1 MQESKILI
9 VEDDPSLAEVLE
21 YNFTGAGFDTQ
32 VARNGRDALRMAKE
46 RVPDLVVLDIMLPEI
61 DGIEVC
67 RRLRSQAATRKT
79 LVLMLT
85 AKAEE
90 TDQVIGFSVGADDY
104 VIKPFSV
111 AVLQERV
118 KALLRRRDDPADV
131 RDLIVS
137 QGIKIDRRRHRV
149 TAGNEPLELTK
160 SEFELLVTLA
170 RQPGRVFNRNELID
184 SALGDDVMVLERTI
198 DVHIRAVRKKLGP
211 FADLIETVRGMG
223 YRFREPPATEAPA
236 EPQE

>member
-1 MQESKILI
+1 MPDSKILI
-9 VEDDPSLAEVLE
+9 VEDDPALGEVLE
-21 YNFTGAGFDTQ
+21 YNFTQAGFD
-32 VARNGRDALRMAKE
+32 VELARNGRDALRMAKE

-61 DGIEVC
+61 DGLEVC
-67 RRLRSQAATRKT
+67 RRLRSQAPTRKT

-118 KALLRRRDDPADV
+118 KALLRRRDDQPDQRDV
-131 RDLIVS
+131 IVS
-137 QGIKIDRRRHRV
+137 QGIAIDRRRHRV
-149 TAGNEPLELTK
+149 TAGSETLELTK
-160 SEFELLVTLA
+160 SEFELLLA
-170 RQPGRVFNRNELID
+170 LAKHPGRVFTRNELID
-184 SALGDDVMVLERTI
+184 AALGDDVMVLERTI

-211 FADLIETVRGMG
+211 FAELIETVRGLG
-223 YRFREPPATEAPA
+223 YRFREPQLEATEN
-236 EPQE
+236 

>member
-1 MQESKILI
+1 MPDAKILI

-21 YNFTGAGFDTQ
+21 YNFSQAGFEVE
-32 VARNGRDALRMAKE
+32 VARNGRDALRLAKE

-61 DGIEVC
+61 DGLEVC
-67 RRLRSQAATRKT
+67 RRLRSQAATRKS

-118 KALLRRRDDPADV
+118 KALLRRRDDQPDQRDV
-131 RDLIVS
+131 IVS
-137 QGIKIDRRRHRV
+137 QGIVIDRRRHRV

-160 SEFELLVTLA
+160 SEFDLLLA
-170 RQPGRVFNRNELID
+170 LAKQPGRVFNRNELID
-184 SALGDDVMVLERTI
+184 AALGDDVMVLERTI
-198 DVHIRAVRKKLGP
+198 DVHIRSIRKKLGP
-211 FADLIETVRGMG
+211 FAELIETVRGLG
-223 YRFREPPATEAPA
+223 YRFREPQS
-236 EPQE
+236 EPSTD

>member
-1 MQESKILI
+1 MPDSKILI

-21 YNFTGAGFDTQ
+21 YNFSQAGFDVE

-61 DGIEVC
+61 DGLEVC
-67 RRLRSQAATRKT
+67 RRLRSQAATRKS

-118 KALLRRRDDPADV
+118 KALLRRRDDQPDQRDV
-131 RDLIVS
+131 IVS
-137 QGIKIDRRRHRV
+137 QGIVIDRRRHRV

-160 SEFELLVTLA
+160 SEFDLLLA
-170 RQPGRVFNRNELID
+170 LAKQPGRVFNRNELID
-184 SALGDDVMVLERTI
+184 AALGDDVMVLERTI
-198 DVHIRAVRKKLGP
+198 DVHIRSIRKKLGP
-211 FADLIETVRGMG
+211 FAELIETVRGLG
-223 YRFREPPATEAPA
+223 YRFREPQA
-236 EPQE
+236 EPGTD